1 MKIWHIAAKDLHI
14 FLRDIPGLAYLIMTP
29 IIVIAIASF
38 ALSGMFTEGE
48 VEQFSVPIVVNDEGE
63 ATNDLLDVL
72 QDTQALK
79 LVKTYKN
86 SKGEKQ
92 PMTIKKAKR
101 MLTETKAAIVIPEG
115 FSKKVEEGD
124 YAEVTVIAD
133 PVDKV
138 IPGVV
143 TDVVSQYT
151 SKLSMGQV
159 SNKVAI
165 TVLQSSVSKIEQMH
179 GVKVD
184 PSEEINFIKEKS
196 EEYVNNPPI
205 TVNVEKAELDK
216 GVRKATP
223 FESNVPGYAV
233 MFVLLG
239 TATAATSLLDERD
252 RGTLRKLQ
260 SLPISRLSILSGKML
275 SNFLTALF
283 QMFVLFTVGHFAF
296 GMWLGNSILGLIIL
310 IVATA
315 FAATGLAMIIAS
327 LCKTRA
333 QANGV
338 SLLIVLSMSALG
350 GSWWP
355 LYIVPEWLQKVA
367 HVTLTAWSMGGFNNL
382 LIYGEGLNSIL
393 LPVTVLFSMGVV
405 FLLLSVRLFRFN

>member
-48 VEQFSVPIVVNDEGE
+48 VEQFSVPIVVNDVGE
-63 ATNDLLDVL
+63 ATNGLLDVL

-115 FSKKVEEGD
+115 SSKKVEEGD

-165 TVLQSSVSKIEQMH
+165 TVLQSSVFKIEQMH

-205 TVNVEKAELDK
+205 TVNVENAELDK

-338 SLLIVLSMSALG
+338 SLLIVLSMSVLG

-367 HVTLTAWSMGGFNNL
+367 HVTLTAWPMGGFNNL